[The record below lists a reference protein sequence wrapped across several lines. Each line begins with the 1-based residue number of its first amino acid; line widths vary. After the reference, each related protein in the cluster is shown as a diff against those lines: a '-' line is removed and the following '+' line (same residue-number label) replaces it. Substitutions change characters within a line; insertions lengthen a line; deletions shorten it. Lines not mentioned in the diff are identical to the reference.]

1 MEARTGESGLRRGQE
16 KESAGANCT
25 ARWAVHRGAP
35 LKAQVPSPQPKKT
48 HRIERW
54 VFFCSFCILTG
65 LEGGGA
71 NGRERFAKGAGKRK
85 RGSKLHSPV
94 GCAPGR
100 AAKGAS
106 PVTSTKKTHRIERWV
121 FFCSFCIL
129 TGLEGGGANGRER
142 FAKGAGKRKRGSKL
156 HSPVGCAPGRAAKG
170 ASPVTSTKKNTPL
183 YARVFM
189 EIILLYVSLFIR
201 RIVIRSS

>member
-54 VFFCSFCILTG
+54 VFFCSL
-65 LEGGGA
+65 
-71 NGRERFAKGAGKRK
+71 
-85 RGSKLHSPV
+85 S
-94 GCAPGR
+94 
-100 AAKGAS
+100 
-106 PVTSTKKTHRIERWV
+106 
-121 FFCSFCIL
+121 IL

-183 YARVFM
+183 YARAFM

-201 RIVIRSS
+201 RIVIRSSQ